1 MKKCPSCNN
10 DISEEAKFCP
20 YCGKPVPENAGER
33 FCPNCGS
40 KIDGDPSFCPSCGEN
55 LRAAK
60 GSKEEETVLK
70 AVGAL
75 EDEVDSAL
83 GSSGKKGRSSLVSER
98 NFVVWILISI
108 FTCGIGALVWLGFLV
123 NDLIEEFPD
132 SRWKTSGVAVV
143 LLHFVTCG
151 IYSLYAY
158 YKMSEKL
165 EGEGI
170 MTWLSVVLG
179 LFLSPIAALA
189 YIQYYLN
196 NRIKGK

>member
-40 KIDGDPSFCPSCGEN
+40 RIEGDPSFCPSCGEN

-60 GSKEEETVLK
+60 GSKEEETVLN

-83 GSSGKKGRSSLVSER
+83 GSSAKKGRSSFVSER

-123 NDLIEEFPD
+123 NPGSESVRKEIRNADRGDTIKVRLGSNTCI
-132 SRWKTSGVAVV
+132 SRSTINFADFRRTRKRIHNGVASSASAHHQYFM
-143 LLHFVTCG
+143 LHN
-151 IYSLYAY
+151 
-158 YKMSEKL
+158 
-165 EGEGI
+165 
-170 MTWLSVVLG
+170 
-179 LFLSPIAALA
+179 PN
-189 YIQYYLN
+189 Q
-196 NRIKGK
+196 